1 VDEVDNFF
9 GACIMCAGLKSFLR
23 GFGRRSSCHSS
34 EPNLLENPRA
44 ISKVKS
50 ILVTKSAKI
59 AIAFAS
65 VLCSA
70 LLVIVSVVAVG
81 IYYAV
86 QYQKGKQLY
95 GEGYRAEDHGDYDV
109 AIAKLTEALG
119 HKLTK
124 NDRAKAYSTRGAAYH
139 STRKF
144 DEAIRDF
151 SHAIRL
157 YPEWSQ
163 AHFSRG
169 WSYQCKG
176 EPDKA
181 IQDFTEAIRHD
192 QNAGWAYY
200 DRGLLYLRR
209 QQWDPAIGD
218 FTEASRCLPKDI
230 DPLLARGQAYLGKK
244 ELDRALASF
253 AGAIAVDSFS
263 PLAFLYR
270 SNVYFTMGESDKQL
284 HDYREAERLSS
295 LDPKNRLD
303 RPSFVPQSY
312 HNIYRQ
318 LQEVHAKGDLDGT
331 IELANQLISKEL
343 NWRYA
348 SPVLM
353 DRGSAFYAKG
363 EPDRAMIDYDQSI
376 AFDPRNAGAHVNRA
390 LAWEKKGRRD
400 EALRD
405 YAEAI
410 RLDPKMWQARYNRAI
425 SYREEGKFGQAIEDL
440 TEVINL
446 KPEYAP
452 AYVNRAG
459 NYYRHGEIGKAFN
472 DWNRATEV
480 DSKLV
485 EAYRGR
491 TLAYLETRDYANAAR
506 EIEKT
511 TRLESKH
518 LENTFNSLAW
528 LQATCPDKHA
538 RNGAAAVQAATK
550 ACELTEWKNA
560 AYIDTLAAAYAESGD
575 FDQALKF
582 QKRSLEMTGAS
593 ATHRKGTEERLQLYQ
608 QRKPYRE
615 KPQN

>member
-1 VDEVDNFF
+1 VR
-9 GACIMCAGLKSFLR
+9 KS
-23 GFGRRSSCHSS
+23 
-34 EPNLLENPRA
+34 
-44 ISKVKS
+44 V
-50 ILVTKSAKI
+50 KI
-59 AIAFAS
+59 AIALVF
-65 VLCSA
+65 VLGFV
-70 LLVIVSVVAVG
+70 LFVITGVVAVG

-86 QYQKGKQLY
+86 EYQKGEQLY
-95 GEGYRAEDHGDYDV
+95 GEGYWAEDRGDYYV
-109 AIAKLTEALG
+109 AIAKLTEALQ

-124 NDRAKAYSTRGAAYH
+124 NDRAQAYSKRGAAYH

-144 DEAIRDF
+144 DEAVQDF
-151 SHAIRL
+151 SGAIRL

-163 AHFSRG
+163 AYFARG

-192 QNAGWAYY
+192 RNAGWAYY

-209 QQWDPAIGD
+209 QQWDPAISD
-218 FTEASRCLPKDI
+218 FTEASRCLPNNI

-253 AGAIAVDSFS
+253 DGAIAVDSLS
-263 PLAFLYR
+263 SWAFLYR
-270 SNVYFTMGESDKQL
+270 SNVYFARGESDKQL
-284 HDYREAERLSS
+284 RDYREVERLSS
-295 LDPKNRLD
+295 LAPKNRQD
-303 RPSFVPQSY
+303 RPPFVPQNC
-312 HNIYRQ
+312 HDVYRQ
-318 LQEVHAKGDLDGT
+318 LAEVRGKGDHDGT
-331 IELANQLISKEL
+331 IKLANQLLAMEL

-353 DRGSAFYAKG
+353 DRGTAFCAKG
-363 EPDRAMIDYDQSI
+363 DLDRAMIDYDQSI

-410 RLDPKMWQARYNRAI
+410 RLDPKMWEARFNRAK
-425 SYREEGKFGQAIEDL
+425 SYQEGGKFDQATEDL
-440 TEVINL
+440 TEVIKL

-452 AYVNRAG
+452 AYVNRAA
-459 NYYRHGEIGKAFN
+459 NYYRRGEIGKAFN
-472 DWNRATEV
+472 DWNRATQL

-491 TLAYLETRDYANAAR
+491 TMAYLATRDYANAAQ

-518 LENTFNSLAW
+518 PDDIFNSLAW

-550 ACELTEWKNA
+550 ACELTEWKNE

-575 FDQALKF
+575 FDQAIKF
-582 QKRSLEMTGAS
+582 QKQSLEMADAS
-593 ATHRKGTEERLQLYQ
+593 DRKGMEERLQLYQ

-615 KPQN
+615 KR